1 MRLVNMTTQNA
12 EIVRLGDHPIHY
24 SQSEPLVRNIDRHVQ
39 LKYPF
44 YMFDE
49 KSFEIDEEGQPWWI
63 CPVQTRTIGLFGGT
77 TIERVVMC
85 NATTGECQD
94 LAIDEVPQW
103 VDRAYPAELLIEQY
117 NWSGKYKN
125 GWLNSF
131 LGQEGVVQTT
141 PGTDGQVGYNYI
153 AKDDDVWVYTGVTL
167 GHCGQLHRRASCW

>member
-1 MRLVNMTTQNA
+1 M
-12 EIVRLGDHPIHY
+12 
-24 SQSEPLVRNIDRHVQ
+24 RNIDRHVQ

-103 VDRAYPAELLIEQY
+103 VDRAYPADLLIEQY

-125 GWLNSF
+125 GWLNSL
-131 LGQEGVVQTT
+131 LG
-141 PGTDGQVGYNYI
+141 PGRRGADHSG
-153 AKDDDVWVYTGVTL
+153 
-167 GHCGQLHRRASCW
+167 HRRPAWATTTSRRTTTCGCTPA